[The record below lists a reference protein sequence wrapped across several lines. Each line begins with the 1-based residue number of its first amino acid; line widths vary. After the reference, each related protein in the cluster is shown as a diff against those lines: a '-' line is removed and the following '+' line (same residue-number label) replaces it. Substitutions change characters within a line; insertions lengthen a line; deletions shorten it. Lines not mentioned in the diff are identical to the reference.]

1 MLLAQVVTNID
12 WNIVYNS
19 IVLSIIAISQ
29 IYLDFAIIS
38 SQRKAA
44 RERKIA
50 LAKER
55 AEAEAA
61 LKQASRDSTI

>member
-12 WNIVYNS
+12 WNVYYNS

-29 IYLDFAIIS
+29 IYLDFAIIA
-38 SQRKAA
+38 SQRRQA
-44 RERKIA
+44 RERKLV
-50 LAKER
+50 LAKEK